1 VLLYLPRKL
10 GVFGAEKYLN
20 EIPVLL
26 DNPGLAFLSQNLA
39 AEDHQHMT
47 RQPLPQGKH
56 GVIVRGEADLVVERE
71 IRPVDCR
78 PVATPDRL
86 FHVGDRGVE
95 AMEKL
100 WFRSIGCNRTAHCN
114 RLKRCPYLADLVDS
128 HGVEFDDAHAPVRF
142 ALDDALCFQRLQRF
156 AQRDTADHELACKIK
171 LNEALARIQ
180 RARPEPFD
188 YGVRDLVR
196 QATRLDER
204 QARGRHLAAL
214 QQRLSFHPHHR
225 HAGPRTPVLLDCIQS
240 YLRLATLSRKMPPAR
255 VGAKCGERETM
266 WLRTV
271 KLVAC
276 AVLAAS
282 LIHAGMARAADTTV
296 PPPGQ
301 SKKIDEIKKRGT
313 LRAAAIGEFP
323 WLPENTSGNGPKF
336 SGPAW
341 VLANEIATR
350 LGVTLEIVPVSHETK
365 VPILATGQ
373 ADITIAPLSI
383 TPARQKVVD
392 FVPYS
397 GSSLCFFGLASNR
410 SEEHV

>member
-1 VLLYLPRKL
+1 
-10 GVFGAEKYLN
+10 
-20 EIPVLL
+20 
-26 DNPGLAFLSQNLA
+26 
-39 AEDHQHMT
+39 
-47 RQPLPQGKH
+47 
-56 GVIVRGEADLVVERE
+56 
-71 IRPVDCR
+71 
-78 PVATPDRL
+78 
-86 FHVGDRGVE
+86 
-95 AMEKL
+95 
-100 WFRSIGCNRTAHCN
+100 
-114 RLKRCPYLADLVDS
+114 
-128 HGVEFDDAHAPVRF
+128 
-142 ALDDALCFQRLQRF
+142 
-156 AQRDTADHELACKIK
+156 
-171 LNEALARIQ
+171 
-180 RARPEPFD
+180 
-188 YGVRDLVR
+188 
-196 QATRLDER
+196 
-204 QARGRHLAAL
+204 
-214 QQRLSFHPHHR
+214 
-225 HAGPRTPVLLDCIQS
+225 
-240 YLRLATLSRKMPPAR
+240 
-255 VGAKCGERETM
+255 M
-266 WLRTV
+266 WSRTV

-397 GSSLCFFGLASNR
+397 GSSLCFFGLASNPKLQKAKTVDDLDTSDITMAYFTGTPPETWAPTR
-410 SEEHV
+410 FHKLKYRAVAGSGANAPVEEIISKRADIAPIDNVAWPNLDVAVKGLIVFPQGDACLKSHEMEAQTAMAIDKGDPVFLAWLTAVKDQVQPKLDAEEMRVLKSVKPAP